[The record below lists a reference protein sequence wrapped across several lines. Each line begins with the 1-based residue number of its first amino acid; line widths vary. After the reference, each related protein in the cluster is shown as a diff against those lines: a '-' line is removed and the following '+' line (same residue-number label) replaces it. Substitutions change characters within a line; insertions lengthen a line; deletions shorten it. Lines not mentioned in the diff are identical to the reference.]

1 MTVDYWDLKTDA
13 IINGDN
19 LRNVNNISEKTFVDD
34 LGFKHFVFKK
44 KLFHNPDYCIPKDH
58 RKLFKKF
65 LDGGS
70 RSFPSD
76 GKIPLDI
83 IATETRLIL
92 NKIIEISYEP
102 EHRYYEDA
110 KEVASKGKYN
120 IIRGTVKI
128 YLEKYTTRDW
138 RRKRFT
144 DDIDFWI
151 HKVKLFEY
159 ILKEC
164 SWKRNAK
171 TKEWEKQL
179 EWFNYETKQMET
191 GILIAS
197 NDIAQAMDFGGC
209 SYLDGCTIKD
219 IFHKKLKR
227 GHDVDLSD
235 IINIALVQNKKY
247 NMSEEWESSWI
258 AIKESINTR
267 SKRTVSNLISLC
279 EYASAIADY
288 IERVGESI
296 HMHKELI
303 FDKSVYPNSKLEKIC
318 HYSCHWTGY
327 FYNNGPEST
336 RNLIYSFLINE
347 QNKRMR
353 HSENLRNF
361 VHEILND
368 LNFKFQHAKIV
379 FEIEN
384 K

>member
-19 LRNVNNISEKTFVDD
+19 LRDVNNISGQTYTDD
-34 LGFKHFVFKK
+34 LGFRHFIFKK

-83 IATETRLIL
+83 IATETKLII
-92 NKIIEISYEP
+92 NKIKEISYEP
-102 EHRYYEDA
+102 EHIYYEDA

-159 ILKEC
+159 VLKES

-179 EWFNYETKQMET
+179 EWFNYRTKQMET
-191 GILIAS
+191 GILVAS
-197 NDIAQAMDFGGC
+197 NDINQSMDFGGC

-247 NMSEEWESSWI
+247 HTSEEWESSWE
-258 AIKESINTR
+258 AINEAINTR
-267 SKRTVSNLISLC
+267 GKRTVSNLISLC

-347 QNKRMR
+347 QNKRIR
-353 HSENLRNF
+353 HAENLRNF
-361 VHEILND
+361 VQEILNH
-368 LNFKFQHAKIV
+368 LNFKFQHAKVI
-379 FEIEN
+379 FEIES
-384 K
+384 